1 MQQRIKKHPFF
12 AIFDGADVNASTAE
26 RVVSTTPLQA
36 LFAMNDPFA
45 HAQATAFAVRLLRER
60 SDDRDRIDR
69 AHQLAFSRSV
79 SPEELQQALAY
90 LKRAE
95 IAVRAAKDLEDDW
108 RVQVWAS
115 YTRAL
120 LGSNEFLFVD

>member
-12 AIFDGADVNASTAE
+12 ALFDGADVNTSTAE

-45 HAQATAFAVRLLRER
+45 HAQAKALAARLVREQAT
-60 SDDRDRIDR
+60 DPDRIQR
-69 AHQLAFSRSV
+69 AHQLAFGRPA
-79 SPEELQQALAY
+79 SPEELRQGLEY

-95 IAVRAAKDLEDDW
+95 IVARAVKDPEDDW
-108 RVQVWAS
+108 RVQAWAS
-115 YTRAL
+115 YARAL